1 MAPIRVKICGITRV
15 DDAIAAAEAGVDAI
29 GMVFYP
35 DSPRA
40 VSSGQA
46 ADIVASL
53 PPFVTAVGLFV
64 NAEAAA
70 INAVLDSVPLDVL
83 QFHGDESAEF
93 CASFRRPY
101 LKAVRMREGVDLV
114 AEAKRYQG
122 ARALLLDAWSEHAPG
137 GTGKTFDWNLIA
149 RDISL
154 PFALAG
160 GLDAD
165 NVAAALAKVRPAAID
180 LSSGVER
187 EPGVKDAAKIGEFMA
202 VLRAAAV

>member
-1 MAPIRVKICGITRV
+1 MAPIRVKICGITRAE
-15 DDAIAAAEAGVDAI
+15 DALAAAEAGVDAI

-40 VSSGQA
+40 VSRDQA

-70 INAVLDSVPLDVL
+70 INAVLESVPLDVL

-93 CASFRRPY
+93 CASFCRPY

-114 AEAKRYQG
+114 AMAQRYQG
-122 ARALLLDAWSEHAPG
+122 ARALLLDSWSEHAPG
-137 GTGKTFDWNLIA
+137 GTGKTFDWNLIS
-149 RDISL
+149 RDITL

-160 GLDAD
+160 GLGAD

-187 EPGVKDAAKIGEFMA
+187 APGIKDAAKIREFMA
-202 VLRAAAV
+202 ALRAAAV